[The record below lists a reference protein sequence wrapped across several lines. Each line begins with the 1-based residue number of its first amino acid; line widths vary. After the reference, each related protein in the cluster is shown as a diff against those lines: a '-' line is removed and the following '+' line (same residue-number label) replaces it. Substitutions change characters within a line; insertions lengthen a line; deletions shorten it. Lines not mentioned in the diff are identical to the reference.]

1 MLIGHIE
8 PQGIQY
14 EKQKV
19 RSFIK
24 APKGKT
30 LIACDL
36 SQAETWVV
44 GFDAQEP
51 KMIQE
56 LKFGD
61 IHRRTASVIFEK
73 EFDLITEIERYGG
86 KRTNHA
92 TSYGMK
98 APRFAQVVN
107 KESDKPPYL
116 VISVPQARRFQ
127 NLWHGYYTNVK
138 GVYWAGLQEQLR
150 KNRTIENYY
159 GFPRQFWGPWG
170 DELFKEAY
178 AFLPQ
183 STVAAHFNGEVQP
196 GNEIPG
202 GLEEIYRRIIDT
214 PANESG
220 EIRIINQSHDSCM
233 LEVPSNNAMDI
244 LEEVGEILYRP
255 IIIKGEE
262 CWIPVDGEIGERWG
276 EMEKVKLSYK
286 RAA

>member
-1 MLIGHIE
+1 MLLVE
-8 PQGIQY
+8 PPKV
-14 EKQKV
+14 EKLKV
-19 RSFIK
+19 RSYIK
-24 APKGKT
+24 AEEGKV
-30 LIACDL
+30 LIALDL

-44 GFDAQEP
+44 AYDAREP
-51 KMIQE
+51 KMIEE

-61 IHRRTASVIFEK
+61 IHKRTASIIFEK
-73 EFDLITEIERYGG
+73 DFDLITEIERYGG
-86 KRTNHA
+86 KRTNHG

-98 APRFAQVVN
+98 AARFAQSVN

-116 VISVPQARRFQ
+116 IISVAQARKFQ

-138 GVYWAGLQEQLR
+138 NEFWGGIQEQLG
-150 KNRTIENYY
+150 KNRTLENYY

-170 DELFKEAY
+170 DELFKEGY
-178 AFLPQ
+178 AFVPQ
-183 STVAAHFNGEVQP
+183 STVAAHFNGALQP

-202 GLEEIYRRIIDT
+202 GLLEIQRRVIESS
-214 PANESG
+214 ANRGG
-220 EIRIINQSHDSCM
+220 EIKIINQSHDSCM
-233 LEVPSNNAMDI
+233 LEVPQNYGRDI
-244 LEEVGEILYRP
+244 LEECGEILYRP